1 MTFYNRE
8 NSIHKLL
15 RQNIHQKSK
24 KLQITKTEKRLRGKA
39 DIHYKEMGSSEEQLV
54 CLSDYERR
62 AKAMVDMGTRDYWA
76 TGADGEQTLADNEND
91 FKRYSTPANNYTRIL
106 CDAVLISFYIT

>member
-1 MTFYNRE
+1 MTERTVFI
-8 NSIHKLL
+8 NSQDRIFIRRARSCRSQ
-15 RQNIHQKSK
+15 RQK
-24 KLQITKTEKRLRGKA
+24 KRLRGKA

-76 TGADGEQTLADNEND
+76 TGADAEQTLADNEND
-91 FKRYSTPANNYTRIL
+91 FKRYSTLANN
-106 CDAVLISFYIT
+106 